1 VKGSLGSRHRAA
13 VGITTGSDAVAVVV
27 SEENG
32 TISIAEDG
40 KLQQHVTE
48 EELRKKLTN
57 IIVDSK
63 SVAAKLRKKSKE
75 RKNSDSANLGI

>member
-13 VGITTGSDAVAVVV
+13 VGITTGSDAVAIVV

-32 TISIAEDG
+32 IISIAEDG
-40 KLQQHVTE
+40 KLQQHITE

-75 RKNSDSANLGI
+75 RKNSDSADLGI